1 MTKQHINI
9 KNDKQVAGVSTGTGL
24 VTAPTWQPNKGR
36 AEAEALARERQA
48 AFEEM
53 MEAERLAKNPE
64 LIRIQALE
72 DDVSAL
78 KAELISMKD
87 LIGEK

>member
-1 MTKQHINI
+1 MTKHHINI
-9 KNDKQVAGVSTGTGL
+9 KNDKQVTGVSTGTGL
-24 VTAPTWQPNKGR
+24 VSAPNWQPGKGA

-64 LIRIQALE
+64 LLRIQALE

-78 KAELISMKD
+78 KAELISMKE